1 MTGSF
6 KTYPNA
12 GLLILRLGVGATSVL
27 LFVLK
32 HAGAVTVFHP
42 GRAWPVLLAA
52 GAALITLG
60 FCTRLAAACM
70 ALSWAWAFGTGL
82 YFGQPFYLFP
92 VRAFLFV
99 IVFTALA
106 FTGAGRFSVDRIL
119 QTRR

>member
-1 MTGSF
+1 MTESF

-12 GLLILRLGVGATSVL
+12 GLLTLRLGVGATSAL

-32 HAGAVTVFHP
+32 HAVFHP
-42 GRAWPVLLAA
+42 GRAWPVLLAV
-52 GAALITLG
+52 GASLITLG

-70 ALSWAWAFGTGL
+70 AWSWGWAFGTGL
-82 YFGQPFYLFP
+82 YFGQAFYLFP